1 MQKYNCMENHRF
13 LLVNNKQGLGRFS
26 KNNDFVVVDLLPCPY
41 QPFSHPNSSS
51 STAPTSRSFSLSLPA
66 LVPACPTVRV
76 QQGPGYRSDS
86 LIVLPRQHR
95 GWWSVLIKL
104 CLQVPSPYLCRH
116 AGLTCCAYVFD
127 VSHHSRPVK

>member
-1 MQKYNCMENHRF
+1 MKNHRF

-86 LIVLPRQHR
+86 LKEERVWRDVVDEGGVSSLGVFP
-95 GWWSVLIKL
+95 GGNGGGEGSV
-104 CLQVPSPYLCRH
+104 S
-116 AGLTCCAYVFD
+116 
-127 VSHHSRPVK
+127 